1 MENFLKNL
9 VEIFPPVQ
17 ICIFKNLYKR
27 LNLNSFLSLN
37 KTSASI
43 KTSCLNQIYFSFRY
57 IAGGYAGGYKNPREI
72 QKTLWKSRGNF
83 FIWLNL
89 IWIALNWILVEL
101 EINWIAFIFWFALI
115 WIESGFYQNKK
126 KNFHE
131 FSQKIFGNS
140 RGKGFNFLVI
150 VNLAK

>member
-1 MENFLKNL
+1 M
-9 VEIFPPVQ
+9 EIFPPVQ

-43 KTSCLNQIYFSFRY
+43 KTSCLNQIYFIFRY

-72 QKTLWKSRGNF
+72 QKTLWKSRVNF

-89 IWIALNWILVEL
+89 IWIA
-101 EINWIAFIFWFALI
+101 FIFWFALL
-115 WIESGFYQNKK
+115 WFDLNWKRFLSKQK

-150 VNLAK
+150 VNLLNNFQKFSGVNLFC